1 MVREASDGK
10 GRVSLLKGFELWC
23 EEVDG
28 VCLKDQLLVTLL
40 SVSWAVKFDF
50 YMTVFSKTCDMRQP
64 RSSLAA
70 CDSKHRT
77 CTSVRHCIIR
87 FL

>member
-10 GRVSLLKGFELWC
+10 GRVSLLQGFELWC

-40 SVSWAVKFDF
+40 SVNWAVKFD
-50 YMTVFSKTCDMRQP
+50 SG
-64 RSSLAA
+64 SAA
-70 CDSKHRT
+70 
-77 CTSVRHCIIR
+77 
-87 FL
+87 